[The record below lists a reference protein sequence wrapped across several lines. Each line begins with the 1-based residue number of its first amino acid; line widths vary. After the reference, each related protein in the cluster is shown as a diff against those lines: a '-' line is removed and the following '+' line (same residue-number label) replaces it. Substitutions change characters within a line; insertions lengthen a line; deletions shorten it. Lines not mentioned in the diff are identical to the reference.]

1 MEIIGGIFMRHLYKS
16 SALHKVTQ
24 QYRKVCQKHTFFF
37 FFFGCQSQRLCML
50 SFDFHIKTENE
61 SVNCT
66 VVSKNWESI
75 FCKDNG
81 FQIS

>member
-1 MEIIGGIFMRHLYKS
+1 
-16 SALHKVTQ
+16 
-24 QYRKVCQKHTFFF
+24 
-37 FFFGCQSQRLCML
+37 ML
-50 SFDFHIKTENE
+50 SFDFHINTENE
-61 SVNCT
+61 SVNCS